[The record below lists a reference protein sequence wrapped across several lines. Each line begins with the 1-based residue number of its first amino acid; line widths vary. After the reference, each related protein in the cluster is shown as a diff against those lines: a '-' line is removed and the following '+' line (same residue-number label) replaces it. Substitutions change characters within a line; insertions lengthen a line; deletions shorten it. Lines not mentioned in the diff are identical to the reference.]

1 MSTVLVTGA
10 TGWVGHLLLPAL
22 TASPS
27 VDRIRCVVRDEAEVL
42 PPGIDDRVVCDLAQP
57 GPLDVALADVDFV
70 LHLASVTGKARA
82 DQYQRVNVDG
92 TRALVDAARHSA
104 RARAHFVLV
113 SSISVTFEDLH
124 HYPYGR
130 SKRDAEAIVRQS
142 GLRHTILRPT
152 ILLDTGAPVRTAF
165 ARLATAPLVMPLFG
179 NGATRV
185 QPLASA
191 DLVRALVAIVEGAD
205 AGGCFELG
213 GPEVLGI
220 EELLGRIRLA
230 HGKSAAPALR
240 IPARPLAPLLGAL
253 EPFMLALLPFTAG
266 QLATFMQ
273 DGVAEANPLLERLAP
288 LEPIDSMLARA
299 ASGER

>member
-10 TGWVGHLLLPAL
+10 TGWAGRRLLPAL
-22 TASPS
+22 SRSPS
-27 VDRIRCVVRDEAEVL
+27 VDHIRCVVRDAAAVL

-57 GPLDVALADVDFV
+57 GPLDRALADVDFV

-92 TRALVDAARHSA
+92 TRALVDAARRS
-104 RARAHFVLV
+104 ARAHFVLV
-113 SSISVTFEDLH
+113 SSISVTFDDLRR
-124 HYPYGR
+124 YPYGR
-130 SKRDAEAIVRQS
+130 SKRDAEAIVRES

-152 ILLDTGAPVRTAF
+152 ILLDAGAPVRTAF
-165 ARLATAPLVMPLFG
+165 ARLAALPLVMPLFG
-179 NGATRV
+179 DGATRV

-191 DLVRALVAIVEGAD
+191 DLVRALVAIVEGANT
-205 AGGCFELG
+205 GGCFALG
-213 GPEVLGI
+213 GPEVIAI

-230 HGKSAAPALR
+230 HGKSAAPVLR

-266 QLATFMQ
+266 QLATFVQ

-288 LEPIDSMLARA
+288 LEPIDSMLAS
-299 ASGER
+299 SGEP